1 MAAMTLGKKTGGE
14 EEGEGQEEEGVK
26 KEGCLVCYKA
36 IVTNDP
42 NNPAAPPLVCNH
54 HYHAICLRMWVET
67 CAIKCIEPACPYCRA
82 PLPNMKSTPL
92 PGMENI

>member
-36 IVTNDP
+36 IVLPTTPTIQQPRPLCVIIITMRFACVCGWRLVRLNAP
-42 NNPAAPPLVCNH
+42 SLPARTAARP
-54 HYHAICLRMWVET
+54 
-67 CAIKCIEPACPYCRA
+67 CR
-82 PLPNMKSTPL
+82 
-92 PGMENI
+92 I